1 MKGDPKVIEQLNML
15 LAGELSAM
23 DQYFIHSRMYA
34 DWGLWKLYE
43 RIDHEFFDEREHAS
57 ELINRILFLGGIPD
71 MVTRVDINVGKDVPA
86 MLKSDL
92 DLEYKVVDDLREV
105 MAYCESVKDYV
116 TRDIL
121 LKMLDDTEI
130 DHAWWLEKQLKLI
143 DRIGLEN
150 YQQSMMGEE
159 PANTGGAH

>member
-1 MKGDPKVIEQLNML
+1 MKGDSKVIDKLNEL
-15 LAGELSAM
+15 LAGELTAM

-43 RIDHEFFDEREHAS
+43 RIDHEFYDEKGHAAD
-57 ELINRILFLGGIPD
+57 LIERILFLGGMPD
-71 MVTRVDINVGKDVPA
+71 MVTRTPIHVGKDVPS
-86 MLKSDL
+86 MLQYDL
-92 DLEYKVVDDLREV
+92 DLEYQVVTDVREV

-121 LKMLDDTEI
+121 LKMLDDTEV
-130 DHAWWLEKQLKLI
+130 DHAYWLEKQLGLI

-150 YQQSMMGEE
+150 YQQSMMGTE
-159 PANTGGAH
+159 PANG